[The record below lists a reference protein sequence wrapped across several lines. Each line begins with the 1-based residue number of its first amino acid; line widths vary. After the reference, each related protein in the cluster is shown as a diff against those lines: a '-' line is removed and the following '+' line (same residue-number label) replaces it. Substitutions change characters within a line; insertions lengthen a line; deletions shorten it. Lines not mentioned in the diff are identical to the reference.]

1 MDTMIWRVWIIRIH
15 FRTLGQTVLIQTTIT
30 VTILR
35 MMIFPVLKN
44 RLVNFNNLVIICPI
58 VTYILQIMAMEH
70 RQRIHQVVHA
80 TLILRILPI
89 LIIMEELNREWFV
102 IQIKIRVK
110 HHLQHNHPLKI
121 HLISHQMLN
130 LVEVKIFN
138 IQISATPIRNHF

>member
-1 MDTMIWRVWIIRIH
+1 MIWRVWIIRIH

-44 RLVNFNNLVIICPI
+44 RLVNFNNLVIICLI

-70 RQRIHQVVHA
+70 RQRIHQVVHV
-80 TLILRILPI
+80 TLILRIIPI

-102 IQIKIRVK
+102 IQIKIRVN
-110 HHLQHNHPLKI
+110 HHLQHNLPLKI

-130 LVEVKIFN
+130 LVEVKISN
-138 IQISATPIRNHF
+138 IQISATPIRNHFQK